1 MLKALLMEFIGT
13 FFLMFVFAASGNAIA
28 VALVLMLMIYVGA
41 NISGGQYN
49 PAVTFGLFV
58 AGKLSSDKVVGYI
71 ITQFL
76 AGLSAIAVFGLLGGK
91 DLVVRPA
98 EGATLMQAA
107 LAEILFTFTLVL
119 TVFMTMIDRKHIENS
134 YFGLAVGLN
143 VLVGAFSV
151 GTISGGVFNPVLGI
165 APQIYRLFTGSN
177 VMPEVIALYIVAPM
191 FGGLLAAIV
200 YGILGTKEKH
210 THEHKEV
217 EEEKHHHHKSVDE
230 LNLDTLVASES

>member
-28 VALVLMLMIYVGA
+28 VAIVLMLMIYVGA
-41 NISGGQYN
+41 NVSGGQYN

-91 DLVVRPA
+91 DLVVRPS
-98 EGATLMQAA
+98 ESATLMQAA
-107 LAEILFTFTLVL
+107 LAEILFTFSLVL

-151 GTISGGVFNPVLGI
+151 GTI
-165 APQIYRLFTGSN
+165 
-177 VMPEVIALYIVAPM
+177 
-191 FGGLLAAIV
+191 
-200 YGILGTKEKH
+200 
-210 THEHKEV
+210 
-217 EEEKHHHHKSVDE
+217 
-230 LNLDTLVASES
+230 